1 MKAPAGLLRD
11 YLQTFDRRKSDSNYV
26 LGNKK
31 NNPANKEEKID
42 LVDEIKRLSDHL
54 MMLNTLTTELQGQGT
69 KAEVG
74 EDRNNGNPEIQVPK
88 KSSSKRSPSPNPPP
102 ASDTLEKRN
111 SRTKL
116 IDPANLS
123 SKLESKI
130 VKSQIQ
136 KFSNTK
142 DQESASQSVTS
153 SSSSAA
159 QMSVNSTSSGIS
171 SCSISSMSSVRTAT
185 RLIEQLHKPQTP
197 ISQPPWML
205 KCKRTKFRM
214 TELSRDV
221 PQNAPDSHKTIFIE
235 EAATNTKDCLLQLL
249 DKYND
254 NTADEFE
261 KRSLDIDRSVIPS
274 SSSSSSSSI
283 ASMPMTATTPT
294 AKLGMSS
301 KVSKTENTQSMT
313 ENGVTRTMTTK
324 TKTTKTTSSSSIS
337 KTKSTRTTNKSTTQ
351 EGETNGGAEL
361 EGKSG
366 PDHPAFAK
374 SIPRHFSLTL
384 NWDKDNFEETT
395 MNSLNTFFQRHS
407 SQVGSSIVKQIQQQI
422 EANRVPQK

>member
-26 LGNKK
+26 LGNNK
-31 NNPANKEEKID
+31 NNPATKEEKID
-42 LVDEIKRLSDHL
+42 LADEIKRLSDHL
-54 MMLNTLTTELQGQGT
+54 MMLNTLTAELST
-69 KAEVG
+69 KAENTG
-74 EDRNNGNPEIQVPK
+74 ETATSNNNAEI
-88 KSSSKRSPSPNPPP
+88 KSSKQSSCKRSPSPNPPP
-102 ASDTLEKRN
+102 ANETLEKRS

-116 IDPANLS
+116 ADPANLS

-136 KFSNTK
+136 KFSNSR
-142 DQESASQSVTS
+142 DQESTSQSVTS
-153 SSSSAA
+153 SVSAA
-159 QMSVNSTSSGIS
+159 QMSVNSNSSGIS

-283 ASMPMTATTPT
+283 SSLPMTAPT
-294 AKLGMSS
+294 MAKLGSNT
-301 KVSKTENTQSMT
+301 KVSKTENTQST
-313 ENGVTRTMTTK
+313 NGAMRTMTT
-324 TKTTKTTSSSSIS
+324 TKTTKTTSSSSSS
-337 KTKSTRTTNKSTTQ
+337 KTSRTTHKSTTQ
-351 EGETNGGAEL
+351 GETIAAEKEV

-366 PDHPAFAK
+366 PDHPEFAK

-384 NWDKDNFEETT
+384 NWDKDNFEESS